1 MKEIRNIFR
10 YGFFALCAFMPASC
24 AEESEWESGGLQ
36 KWPVLFTAE
45 KEMDTK
51 ISVSGT
57 AVSWEDTD
65 KLKLTAVASD
75 GEVAT
80 ADVSLFEKTD
90 AHTASFTGYVSMIS
104 APQACYFTYPLGAA
118 MSVDAS
124 TGKIKVY
131 YNLQDGK
138 HKPFLYARTPY
149 DSDGI
154 SAAMTHVG
162 AMLEID
168 VQIEG
173 ASQLSFAGN
182 QLEYLSPVIVNPE
195 TAVAEVSS
203 SESNMQITVPVQASG
218 KTYIAV
224 PPVNFTKGFSLICS
238 NADGSESMIKTFSTD
253 GGLSSGYDFTDKAGQ
268 IIPVVLTGTFENFSV
283 SCSSPT
289 IVHTRTDAG
298 LLNGT
303 SASFVMTKQGSS
315 DKLIEEWGATL
326 VNPDGMIVR
335 EISYTNADPIKGQT
349 VIMNI
354 ANDWILLSGGTYTF
368 TPYYKIYGQK
378 ISLASQSVEITDPG
392 VTLTVA
398 GQTSYD
404 KYLAGNTDG
413 ANAHAYNLMEGVKV
427 STNIDLGILSNYL
440 ATLDGADPGSYA
452 VTSDALL
459 TADYGN
465 ITRDAF
471 KTYPFMVSFNVGPL
485 AFSASKDF
493 HITGLPMEAVFNSN
507 PTGWSP
513 AWGLYGNI
521 KYNDDGHIT
530 YTTGGSGGLRSPGF
544 HIPGDD
550 IIVKTAFDACGR
562 NVDFMTIDSASYRD
576 IYYVGCPST
585 QSSVVFGTSCV
596 RAEYKVTYSESGYL
610 DWSAN
615 MTLTPAKSAVMYSAN
630 SNSLYTKAFYKAKIH
645 YSK

>member
-1 MKEIRNIFR
+1 MKGICNIFR
-10 YGFFALCAFMPASC
+10 YGFFALCAVMSASC
-24 AEESEWESGGLQ
+24 ADELAGESDVLR

-45 KEMDTK
+45 KEMNTK

-57 AVSWEDTD
+57 AVAWEDTD
-65 KLKLTAVASD
+65 KLKLTAVAAD
-75 GEVAT
+75 GESAT

-90 AHTASFTGYVSMIS
+90 AHSASFTGYVSMIS
-104 APQACYFTYPLGAA
+104 APQTCCFTYPLGAA
-118 MSVDAS
+118 TSVDAS
-124 TGKIKVY
+124 TGKIKAY
-131 YNLQDGK
+131 YNMQDGR
-138 HKPFLYARTPY
+138 HKPFLYAQTSY
-149 DSDGI
+149 DSDGV
-154 SAAMTHVG
+154 SAALNHVG

-173 ASQLSFAGN
+173 VSQLSFAGN
-182 QLEYLSPVIVNPE
+182 MLENLSPVIVDPE
-195 TAVAEVSS
+195 TAAAEVSS
-203 SESNMQITVPVQASG
+203 SESNLQITVPVQTSG

-268 IIPVVLTGTFENFSV
+268 IIPVVLSGTFENFSV

-326 VNPDGMIVR
+326 VNSDGVIVR
-335 EISYTNADPIKGQT
+335 EISYTNADPIEGQT
-349 VIMNI
+349 VVMGI
-354 ANDWILLSGGTYTF
+354 ANDWTLLSGGTYTF
-368 TPYYKIYGQK
+368 TPYYKVYGQK
-378 ISLASQSVEITDPG
+378 ISLASQSVEVSDPG
-392 VTLTVA
+392 VTLTVS

-413 ANAHAYNLMEGVKV
+413 ANAHAYNHIEGVKV
-427 STNIDLGILSNYL
+427 STNIDLGIMSNYL
-440 ATLDGADPGSYA
+440 ATLDGADPGSLT

-465 ITRDAF
+465 ITRDTF
-471 KTYPFMVSFNVGPL
+471 KTYPFEVSFNVGPL

-507 PTGWSP
+507 PTEWSP
-513 AWGLYGNI
+513 EWGLYGNI

-530 YTTGGSGGLRSPGF
+530 YTTGGAGGLRSPGF
-544 HIPGDD
+544 HVPGDN

-562 NVDFMTIDSASYRD
+562 NVNFGSIDSASYLD
-576 IYYVGCPST
+576 IYYVECPAS
-585 QSSVVFGTSCV
+585 QSSVIFGTSCV
-596 RAEYKVTYSESGYL
+596 RAEYKVSYSESGYL

-615 MTLTPAKSAVMYSAN
+615 MTLTSAKSAVIFLISF
-630 SNSLYTKAFYKAKIH
+630 S
-645 YSK
+645 

>member
-1 MKEIRNIFR
+1 MS
-10 YGFFALCAFMPASC
+10 ASC
-24 AEESEWESGGLQ
+24 ADELAGESDVLH

-45 KEMDTK
+45 KEMNTK

-57 AVSWEDTD
+57 AVAWEDTD
-65 KLKLTAVASD
+65 KLKLTAVAAD
-75 GEVAT
+75 GESAT

-104 APQACYFTYPLGAA
+104 APQTCCFTYPLGAA
-118 MSVDAS
+118 TSVDAS
-124 TGKIKVY
+124 TGKIKAY
-131 YNLQDGK
+131 YNMQDGS
-138 HKPFLYARTPY
+138 HKPFLYAQTSY
-149 DSDGI
+149 DSDGV
-154 SAAMTHVG
+154 SAALNHVG

-173 ASQLSFAGN
+173 VSQLSFAGN
-182 QLEYLSPVIVNPE
+182 MLENLSPVIVDPE
-195 TAVAEVSS
+195 TAAVEVSS
-203 SESNMQITVPVQASG
+203 SESNLQITVPVQTSG

-238 NADGSESMIKTFSTD
+238 NAEGSESMIKTFSTD

-268 IIPVVLTGTFENFSV
+268 IIPVVLSGTFENFSV

-326 VNPDGMIVR
+326 VNSGGEIVR
-335 EISYTNADPIKGQT
+335 EISYTNADPIEGQT

-354 ANDWILLSGGTYTF
+354 ANDWMLLSGGTYTF
-368 TPYYKIYGQK
+368 TPYYKVYGQK
-378 ISLASQSVEITDPG
+378 ISLASQSVEVSDPG
-392 VTLTVA
+392 VTLTVS

-413 ANAHAYNLMEGVKV
+413 ANAHAYNLIEGVKV
-427 STNIDLGILSNYL
+427 STNIDLGIMSNYL
-440 ATLDGADPGSYA
+440 ATLDGADPGSLT

-465 ITRDAF
+465 ITRDTF
-471 KTYPFMVSFNVGPL
+471 KTYPFVVSFNVGPL

-493 HITGLPMEAVFNSN
+493 HITGLPMEADFTTSN

-513 AWGLYGNI
+513 AWTLGSNVAYKDNRLSYS
-521 KYNDDGHIT
+521 
-530 YTTGGSGGLRSPGF
+530 TGGAYVKSPKF
-544 HIPGDD
+544 HLPQNIT
-550 IIVKTAFDACGR
+550 IKV
-562 NVDFMTIDSASYRD
+562 NVDARTNCIDDSGKVMYVSTCPENQSTGIYSGASASVDYQAVLSVGALDSAGYSACS
-576 IYYVGCPST
+576 GTMTLS
-585 QSSVVFGTSCV
+585 QSSPNVIYSLNMSSTLGYFTGNLFAAF
-596 RAEYKVTYSESGYL
+596 RFKMEY
-610 DWSAN
+610 
-615 MTLTPAKSAVMYSAN
+615 
-630 SNSLYTKAFYKAKIH
+630 SN
-645 YSK
+645 